1 MTGQGGDGDLRED
14 LERELQRVT
23 DRLGTMPLQRL
34 STTTQDVYACASALV
49 DAGRLLGVPIP
60 ADTPLPELRPQAYGD
75 LIAVLGRDCLE
86 AADARATSAG
96 DGLESVLAALVT
108 LRRALP

>member
-1 MTGQGGDGDLRED
+1 MNGEDGDQDLRED
-14 LERELQRVT
+14 IERELQRVT

-34 STTTQDVYACASALV
+34 STTTQDVYACAIALV

-60 ADTPLPELRPQAYGD
+60 ADAALPELRPQAYGD

-86 AADARATSAG
+86 AMDPTEASARE
-96 DGLESVLAALVT
+96 GLESALAALVT